1 MSPSEHERVCDPAG
15 PVIEQAEPLW
25 DAMVHVIP
33 VREGS
38 GSLTVTAV
46 AVPGPP
52 LPTVTVKPT
61 LVPAVTGVS
70 SAVLVM
76 ARLGAGGG
84 GTQFS
89 VQGGVVTSMVAK
101 ACTNPPLVDD
111 AVAVL
116 GSDPEVAPVVGLVM
130 WTV

>member
-15 PVIEQAEPLW
+15 PVMEQAEPLW

-38 GSLTVTAV
+38 GSFTVTAV

-61 LVPAVTGVS
+61 VVPAVTGVA
-70 SAVLVM
+70 SAVLVI
-76 ARLGAGGG
+76 ARRGPL
-84 GTQFS
+84 T
-89 VQGGVVTSMVAK
+89 TMVAK
-101 ACTNPPLVDD
+101 ECTKPPLVDD

-116 GSDPEVAPVVGLVM
+116 GSEPEVAPVVGLVL
-130 WTV
+130 WTVSLASAAMSPSEHE

>member
-38 GSLTVTAV
+38 GSFTVTAV

-52 LPTVTVKPT
+52 LDTVMVKPT
-61 LVPAVTGVS
+61 EVPAVTGVA
-70 SAVLVM
+70 SAVLVI

-84 GTQFS
+84 GAQFA
-89 VQGGVVTSMVAK
+89 VQGGVLTPLVAK
-101 ACTNPPLVDD
+101 ACTNDPLVPH
-111 AVAVL
+111 AVAVV
-116 GSDPEVAPVVGLVM
+116 GSAPSVVDG
-130 WTV
+130 

>member
-1 MSPSEHERVCDPAG
+1 MSPIVHERVCAPAAAL
-15 PVIEQAEPLW
+15 IEQAAAVW
-25 DAMVHVIP
+25 DAMVQVTP
-33 VREGS
+33 ARAGR

-52 LPTVTVKPT
+52 LDTVMVKPT
-61 LVPAVTGVS
+61 EVPAVTGVA
-70 SAVLVM
+70 SAVLVI

-89 VQGGVVTSMVAK
+89 VQGGVVTKMVAK
-101 ACTNPPLVDD
+101 ACTEPPLVDD

-116 GSDPEVAPVVGLVM
+116 GSEPLVSAVVGLVM
-130 WTV
+130 WML

>member
-15 PVIEQAEPLW
+15 PVMEQAEPLW

-38 GSLTVTAV
+38 GSFIVTAV

-52 LPTVTVKPT
+52 WPTVTVKPT
-61 LVPAVTGVS
+61 LVPAVTGVA

-76 ARLGAGGG
+76 ARLGPL
-84 GTQFS
+84 TTMPS
-89 VQGGVVTSMVAK
+89 TS
-101 ACTNPPLVDD
+101 CTWATLL
-111 AVAVL
+111 AEAEAVL
-116 GSDPEVAPVVGLVM
+116 GIEP
-130 WTV
+130 

>member
-1 MSPSEHERVCDPAG
+1 MSPIVHERVCAPAA
-15 PVIEQAEPLW
+15 PLIEQAEAVW
-25 DAMVHVIP
+25 DAMVHVTP

-38 GSLTVTAV
+38 GSFIVTAV

-61 LVPAVTGVS
+61 LVPAVTGVA
-70 SAVLVM
+70 SAVLVI
-76 ARLGAGGG
+76 ARLGSGGG

-101 ACTNPPLVDD
+101 ACTNPPLVDV

-116 GSDPEVAPVVGLVM
+116 RSEERRVGGGGM
-130 WTV
+130 WAG

>member
-38 GSLTVTAV
+38 GSFTVTAV

-61 LVPAVTGVS
+61 EVPAVTGVA
-70 SAVLVM
+70 SAVLVI
-76 ARLGAGGG
+76 ARPGPL
-84 GTQFS
+84 T
-89 VQGGVVTSMVAK
+89 TIVAK
-101 ACTNPPLVDD
+101 SCTWAALLAD
-111 AVAVL
+111 A
-116 GSDPEVAPVVGLVM
+116 
-130 WTV
+130 